1 MEQQISSISRSKNIY
16 LAILGTWLLAGTLDL
31 TAAVV
36 VSGAP
41 LERIL
46 RFIASGAFGRDA
58 AFSGGFGM
66 VVWGFLFHYFIAFS
80 WTVLFF
86 LLYPKLS
93 ILRKNKYI
101 VGLVYGVFVWTI
113 MNLVVIRVISQIEP
127 RPFNF
132 TSALTQATILM
143 FMIGLPISILANR
156 FYTAK

>member
-1 MEQQISSISRSKNIY
+1 MEQQISSVSRSKNIY
-16 LAILGTWLLAGTLDL
+16 LAILVTWLLAGTLDL
-31 TAAVV
+31 ISAIV

-41 LERIL
+41 PERIL
-46 RFIASGAFGRDA
+46 RAIASGAFGRDE
-58 AFSGGFGM
+58 AFSGGFDM

-113 MNLVVIRVISQIEP
+113 MNLVVIRLSQIVP

-143 FMIGLPISILANR
+143 LMIGLPISILANR